1 MRIDEIKTSTCIFCC
16 IGKMILVII
25 IPLMVFSQTE
35 RWVYQYNGSIYDF
48 LDAAYSVTY
57 GADGNIYAAGF
68 SKDTTWRD
76 DFAVISLDQ
85 NGAERWVY
93 RYHAPGSTSNMA
105 RSLVF
110 GEDGNVYVVGNAH
123 SMSFDDLLVISL
135 DQNGIERWIY
145 RSDSTVDHWDEVS
158 SIIYGADGNLY
169 IAGRN
174 NIPGSWGNFTIMSL
188 DTNGNERW
196 KYRYN
201 GSGNQSDWAEAIVYG
216 LDGNLYAAGRTWESS
231 TADDI
236 TVISLDQN
244 GVERWVYQYN
254 GPANGIDRAHSITYG
269 LDGNVYVA
277 GESELNGSDF
287 VVISLDQNGI
297 ERWIY
302 RYNASANNCDI
313 AYSLVYG
320 SDGNIYVSGT
330 SCDSSYDF
338 VVASL
343 DQNGTERWVY
353 RYDRPG
359 SNRGCAHSVLYG
371 LDNNIYAA
379 GYSYGIGTD
388 DDITVISLDQN
399 GTERWVYWYNGSAN
413 SEDWSRSAA
422 YGLDGNIYVAGYV
435 TDEISSMDFT
445 VLSLD
450 PITGIEEEKALVRAS
465 DYGTTIISG
474 PLLLPEGKNCRVIDI
489 MGRVTELDQIKPGIY
504 FIEVDGKI
512 KQKVIKIE

>member
-1 MRIDEIKTSTCIFCC
+1 MNKH
-16 IGKMILVII
+16 II
-25 IPLMVFSQTE
+25 VLLIVFSLSFAQTE
-35 RWVYQYNGSIYDF
+35 NWVYQYNGCMYAF
-48 LDAAYSVTY
+48 LDVAYSVTY

-68 SKDTTWRD
+68 SKDSTWRD

-85 NGAERWVY
+85 NGVERWVY
-93 RYHAPGSTSNMA
+93 RYHASGSTSNMA

-123 SMSFDDLLVISL
+123 SMSFFDLLVISL

-145 RSDSTVDHWDEVS
+145 RSDSTVDHWEEVS
-158 SIIYGADGNLY
+158 AIIYGADGNLY
-169 IAGRN
+169 IAGKN
-174 NIPGSWGNFTIMSL
+174 NIPGSWGDFTIMSL

-201 GSGNQSDWAEAIVYG
+201 GSGNHWDWAEAIVYG
-216 LDGNLYAAGRTWESS
+216 LDGNLYAAGRAFEGTS
-231 TADDI
+231 DDI

-254 GPANGIDRAHSITYG
+254 GPISGVDRAYSITYG
-269 LDGNVYVA
+269 LDGNIYVA
-277 GESELNGSDF
+277 GESELNGPDF

-302 RYNASANNCDI
+302 RYNGSANNCDA
-313 AYSLVYG
+313 AYSIVYG

-353 RYDRPG
+353 RYDGPG
-359 SNRGCAHSVLYG
+359 SNNDCAHSVLYG
-371 LDNNIYAA
+371 LDNNIYAV

-388 DDITVISLDQN
+388 DDFTVISLDQN
-399 GTERWVYWYNGSAN
+399 GTERWVYRYNGSADSN
-413 SEDWSRSAA
+413 DRAWSTA

-450 PITGIEEEKALVRAS
+450 PITGTEEEKAFVRTS
-465 DYGTTIISG
+465 DYAATIING
-474 PLLLPEGKNCRVIDI
+474 PLLLPEGKTYRVFDI
-489 MGRVTELDQIKPGIY
+489 MGRVVLPNNVKPGIY
-504 FIEVDGKI
+504 FIEVDGVMTR
-512 KQKVIKIE
+512 KVVKVR

>member
-1 MRIDEIKTSTCIFCC
+1 MRVDRMKNSTCIFCC

-93 RYHAPGSTSNMA
+93 RYHASGSTSNIA

-110 GEDGNVYVVGNAH
+110 GEDGNVYIVGNAH

-145 RSDSTVDHWDEVS
+145 RSDSIVDYWEEVS

-169 IAGRN
+169 IVGKN
-174 NIPGSWGNFTIMSL
+174 DIPGSLGDFTIMSL

-201 GSGNQSDWAEAIVYG
+201 SSANQPSWAKAIVYG
-216 LDGNLYAAGRTWESS
+216 LDGNLYAAGRAFEGTS
-231 TADDI
+231 DDI

-254 GPANGIDRAHSITYG
+254 GPTAGCDRAHSITCG
-269 LDGNVYVA
+269 LDGNIYVA
-277 GESELNGSDF
+277 GESDSSGSDF

-302 RYNASANNCDI
+302 RYNASVNNCDI
-313 AYSLVYG
+313 AYSIVYG

-338 VVASL
+338 VVASI
-343 DQNGTERWVY
+343 DQGGTERWVY

-359 SNRGCAHSVLYG
+359 SNRGSAHSVLYG

-379 GYSYGIGTD
+379 GQSYGIGTD
-388 DDITVISLDQN
+388 DDFTVISLDQN
-399 GTERWVYWYNGSAN
+399 GTERWVYWYNGSAD
-413 SEDWSRSAA
+413 SEDRSRSAA

-450 PITGIEEEKALVRAS
+450 PITGIEEEKALVRTS
-465 DYGTTIISG
+465 DYGATIISG
-474 PLLLPEGKNCRVIDI
+474 PLLLPEGKNCKVFDI
-489 MGRVTELDQIKPGIY
+489 TGRTIVCDKMKSGIY
-504 FIEVDGKI
+504 FVEIDGQITGKVVKI
-512 KQKVIKIE
+512 R

>member
-1 MRIDEIKTSTCIFCC
+1 MNKR
-16 IGKMILVII
+16 ILVLSIVCFI
-25 IPLMVFSQTE
+25 TLSFAQIE
-35 RWVYQYNGSIYDF
+35 RWVYQYTGCMYAF
-48 LDAAYSVTY
+48 LDVAKSVTY

-76 DFAVISLDQ
+76 DFAVISLDL

-93 RYHAPGSTSNMA
+93 RYHASGSTSNMA
-105 RSLVF
+105 RSLIF

-123 SMSFDDLLVISL
+123 GMSFDDLLVISL

-145 RSDSTVDHWDEVS
+145 RSDSMVDYWEEVS
-158 SIIYGADGNLY
+158 SVIYGADGNLY
-169 IAGRN
+169 IVGKN
-174 NIPGSWGNFTIMSL
+174 DIPGSLGDFTIMSL
-188 DTNGNERW
+188 DATGNERW

-201 GSGNQSDWAEAIVYG
+201 GSDNQPDWAVAIVYG
-216 LDGNLYAAGRTWESS
+216 LDGNLYAAGRAFEGNS
-231 TADDI
+231 DDI
-236 TVISLDQN
+236 TVISLDQS

-254 GPANGIDRAHSITYG
+254 GPPAGCDRAYSITYG
-269 LDGNVYVA
+269 LDGNIYVA

-302 RYNASANNCDI
+302 RYNAYANNCDA
-313 AYSLVYG
+313 AYSIDYG
-320 SDGNIYVSGT
+320 SDGNIYVGGT

-359 SNRGCAHSVLYG
+359 SIRGCAFSVLYG
-371 LDNNIYAA
+371 LDDNIYAA
-379 GYSYGIGTD
+379 GYSKGISTD

-413 SEDWSRSAA
+413 SEDWAWSAA

-450 PITGIEEEKALVRAS
+450 PITGIEEEKALARTS
-465 DYGTTIISG
+465 DYIATIIYG
-474 PLLLPEGKNCRVIDI
+474 PLLLPEGKNCRVFDI
-489 MGRVTELDQIKPGIY
+489 MGRVVMSDKIKPGIY

-512 KQKVIKIE
+512 TQKVIKVK